1 MGENPQEGGEE
12 GGEVEDATEMMIG
25 KNSNKLMMPSA
36 EEAATFSL
44 ISTSSIP
51 KSTSSTIQIQQQQKS
66 TSLFRPLLPSIRLFL
81 AFLIGLAF
89 GLLLVPLISGGN

>member
-51 KSTSSTIQIQQQQKS
+51 KSTIQIQQQQKS